1 MWSLP
6 STGNFIF
13 YVSSE
18 LSHQARSL
26 FWSRCLIIH
35 KRSCLFLAEEV
46 LPLLAFHIVH
56 RIQAGRVEQHGPCL
70 PPSSLGVGEQRRR
83 SECRVEV
90 GSLLFGGVCACVAAK
105 GLFFVRNRKRSH

>member
-1 MWSLP
+1 MQPLP

-18 LSHQARSL
+18 LSHQACSL

-35 KRSCLFLAEEV
+35 KRSCLFPAEEV

-56 RIQAGRVEQHGPCL
+56 RIQAGSGGAACWLHRPCL
-70 PPSSLGVGEQRRR
+70 PPSSLGVW
-83 SECRVEV
+83 
-90 GSLLFGGVCACVAAK
+90 VAAAAQ
-105 GLFFVRNRKRSH
+105 